1 MIDIDKKSALGFAGS
16 FCVCLLA
23 FQFFVPKYSSDDDK
37 NNDKPNIVWLVFTIL
52 FSAGFGISM
61 LIFIISFLPKI
72 SN

>member
-1 MIDIDKKSALGFAGS
+1 MIDIDKKSALGFAIS
-16 FCVCLLA
+16 FGACLLA

-52 FSAGFGISM
+52 FSAGFGIPM